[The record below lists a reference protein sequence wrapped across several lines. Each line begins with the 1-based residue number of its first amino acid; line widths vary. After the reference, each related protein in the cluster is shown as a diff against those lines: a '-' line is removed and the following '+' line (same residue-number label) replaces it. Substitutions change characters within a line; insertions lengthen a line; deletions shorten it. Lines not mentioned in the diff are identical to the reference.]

1 VPLSC
6 LPAVQRVMLDVS
18 ADGPVECPPSK
29 RRAGGSDVAG
39 PIGEELSMR
48 YMKMAM
54 AIAAV
59 CAAMVSLTM
68 AAMRKREGSKGQRSR
83 S

>member
-1 VPLSC
+1 
-6 LPAVQRVMLDVS
+6 MS
-18 ADGPVECPPSK
+18 ALETAGWRFG
-29 RRAGGSDVAG
+29 RRR
-39 PIGEELSMR
+39 PNREELSMR